1 MIDDVSPIVPRVVA
15 AEASPPAPVSS
26 PGEARLPAPTAEQAQ
41 TADRVFAAP
50 TAPHPIASMFGI
62 AASILLLHDVAVD
75 TFDTS
80 GDDEDEETEKP
91 SDKDDDAVRVD

>member
-1 MIDDVSPIVPRVVA
+1 MIDDVSPIVPHDVTT
-15 AEASPPAPVSS
+15 EASPAVPESP

-62 AASILLLHDVAVD
+62 AASLLLLRDIAVD

-80 GDDEDEETEKP
+80 GDEEEEDAKKQ
-91 SDKDDDAVRVD
+91 SGKDKDADRTN